1 MSPQPPPNDGSRKPE
16 EDELADS
23 TSGEPATQPDP
34 VRSGF
39 DHAIAWC
46 GRGAAWLIFIAM
58 AISVFEVVMRYG
70 FDSPTSW
77 VHESVVML
85 VAVSFALAGP
95 VALASNRHIRVRV
108 LYDTVGPRFKLW
120 LDRFNDLVTLGFC
133 LGMSYAAYV
142 MFWNASHNPLGEWQ
156 MERSGTSWNPPFP
169 ALVKGVIM
177 LALVIMTLQAL
188 IHLVQSLRAR
198 ATDGTGGAH

>member
-1 MSPQPPPNDGSRKPE
+1 MSPHPPSNKGSPKPE
-16 EDELADS
+16 EDELAGP
-23 TSGEPATQPDP
+23 TSGEATTQPDP
-34 VRSGF
+34 VRSRF
-39 DHAIAWC
+39 DKGIVWC

-58 AISVFEVVMRYG
+58 AISVFEVIMRYG

-85 VAVSFALAGP
+85 VAVSFSLGGP

-133 LGMSYAAYV
+133 VGMSYAPMSCSGTLPTTRWASGR
-142 MFWNASHNPLGEWQ
+142 WNA
-156 MERSGTSWNPPFP
+156 P
-169 ALVKGVIM
+169 AP
-177 LALVIMTLQAL
+177 
-188 IHLVQSLRAR
+188 
-198 ATDGTGGAH
+198 TGIRLFQRWSRV